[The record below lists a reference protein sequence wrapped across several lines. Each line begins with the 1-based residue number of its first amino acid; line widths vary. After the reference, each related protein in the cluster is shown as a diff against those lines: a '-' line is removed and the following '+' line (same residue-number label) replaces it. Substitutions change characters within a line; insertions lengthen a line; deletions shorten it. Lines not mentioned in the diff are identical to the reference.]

1 MKKIVAVSTLALLLA
16 GCNPGDQEAQDN
28 SKTEQANKSADEKA
42 TSDNEKSDAEV
53 AKEKEAK
60 EAAEAKKEAEA
71 KAEAEKKAE
80 EQAAADKKAADEK
93 AAEEKAA
100 ADKSAEDKTTEEKSS
115 DASSTEEKAED
126 KSTDKKENGKTDSA
140 QDPEPAKPSKPE
152 SETPD
157 VDKSDTKADLSLG
170 LLVVVNK
177 KYSLPIDYKPS
188 DLVVPNVSFS
198 YSGVLEQSYMRAPAA
213 KQMEKMFADAKA
225 DGVTLNAVS
234 GFRSGSRQTV
244 LYNNYVAR
252 DGKAAADQ
260 YSARPGHSEH
270 QTGLV
275 FDISAPSVG
284 NGLTAELGDTKEGK
298 WIANNAAK
306 YGFIVRY
313 DRGFQ
318 SRTGYTYE
326 PWHIRYVGVGPATQI
341 KNNGQT
347 LEEYMKVGH

>member
-42 TSDNEKSDAEV
+42 TSDNEKSDTEV

-80 EQAAADKKAADEK
+80 EQAAADKKTADEK

-115 DASSTEEKAED
+115 DASSTEDKAED
-126 KSTDKKENGKTDSA
+126 KSTDKKEDGKTDSA

-157 VDKSDTKADLSLG
+157 VDKSDTKADLALG

>member
-42 TSDNEKSDAEV
+42 TSDNEKSDTEV

-80 EQAAADKKAADEK
+80 EQAAADKKTADEK

-115 DASSTEEKAED
+115 DASSTEDKAED
-126 KSTDKKENGKTDSA
+126 KSTDKKEDGKTDSA

>member
-1 MKKIVAVSTLALLLA
+1 MKKIVTFSTLALLLA
-16 GCNPGDQEAQDN
+16 GCNPGDQQADDTT
-28 SKTEQANKSADEKA
+28 KTEQ
-42 TSDNEKSDAEV
+42 KSDETKQSNDETKKEDT
-53 AKEKEAK
+53 AKDTNKEETNKTDETTKDDTSEEAK
-60 EAAEAKKEAEA
+60 
-71 KAEAEKKAE
+71 
-80 EQAAADKKAADEK
+80 Q
-93 AAEEKAA
+93 
-100 ADKSAEDKTTEEKSS
+100 EDNSS
-115 DASSTEEKAED
+115 DATQENQESSDETKKEEEQKDDTPASENKTED
-126 KSTDKKENGKTDSA
+126 KKDESTDKPDSSS
-140 QDPEPAKPSKPE
+140 QDPEQEKPSKPE
-152 SETPD
+152 DETPD
-157 VDKSDTKADLSLG
+157 VDKSADAKADLSLG
-170 LLVVVNK
+170 NLVVVNK

-213 KQMEKMFADAKA
+213 KQMEKMFAAAKKE
-225 DGVTLNAVS
+225 GVTLNAVS
-234 GFRSGSRQTV
+234 GFRSGERQKV

-270 QTGLV
+270 QTGLT

-284 NGLTAELGDTKEGK
+284 NGLTAALGDTKEGK

-326 PWHIRYVGVGPATQI
+326 PWHIRYVGVDVATQI

>member
-1 MKKIVAVSTLALLLA
+1 MKKIVTVSTLALLLA
-16 GCNPGDQEAQDN
+16 GCNPGDQQADDTT
-28 SKTEQANKSADEKA
+28 KTEQ
-42 TSDNEKSDAEV
+42 KSDETKQSNDETKKEDT
-53 AKEKEAK
+53 AKDTNKEETNKTDETTKDDTSEEAK
-60 EAAEAKKEAEA
+60 
-71 KAEAEKKAE
+71 
-80 EQAAADKKAADEK
+80 Q
-93 AAEEKAA
+93 
-100 ADKSAEDKTTEEKSS
+100 EDNSS
-115 DASSTEEKAED
+115 DATQENQESSDETKKEEEQKDDTPASENKTED
-126 KSTDKKENGKTDSA
+126 KKDESTDKPDSSS
-140 QDPEPAKPSKPE
+140 QDPEQEKPSKPE
-152 SETPD
+152 DETPD
-157 VDKSDTKADLSLG
+157 VDKSADAKADLSLG
-170 LLVVVNK
+170 NLVVVNK

-213 KQMEKMFADAKA
+213 KQMEKMFAAAKKE
-225 DGVTLNAVS
+225 GVTLNAVS
-234 GFRSGSRQTV
+234 GFRSGERQKV

-252 DGKAAADQ
+252 DGKTAADQ

-270 QTGLV
+270 QTGLT

-284 NGLTAELGDTKEGK
+284 NGLTAALGDTKEGK

-326 PWHIRYVGVGPATQI
+326 PWHIRYVGVDVATQI

>member
-1 MKKIVAVSTLALLLA
+1 MKKIVTVSTLALLLA
-16 GCNPGDQEAQDN
+16 GCNPGDQQADDTT
-28 SKTEQANKSADEKA
+28 KTEQ
-42 TSDNEKSDAEV
+42 KSDETSKSDEQTKNEDT
-53 AKEKEAK
+53 AKDTNKEETNKTDETTKDDTSEEAK
-60 EAAEAKKEAEA
+60 QEDKSSDETTQEDQGSSD
-71 KAEAEKKAE
+71 EAEKKDDTPATE
-80 EQAAADKKAADEK
+80 DKKDESADKPD
-93 AAEEKAA
+93 
-100 ADKSAEDKTTEEKSS
+100 SS
-115 DASSTEEKAED
+115 S
-126 KSTDKKENGKTDSA
+126 
-140 QDPEPAKPSKPE
+140 QDPEQEKPSEPE

-157 VDKSDTKADLSLG
+157 VDKSAEAKADLSLG
-170 LLVVVNK
+170 TLVVVNK

-213 KQMEKMFADAKA
+213 KQMEKMFAAAKKE
-225 DGVTLNAVS
+225 GVTLNAVS
-234 GFRSGSRQTV
+234 GFRSGARQKV

-270 QTGLV
+270 QTGLT
-275 FDISAPSVG
+275 FDISSPSVG
-284 NGLTAELGDTKEGK
+284 NGLTAALGDTKEGK
-298 WIANNAAK
+298 WIVNNAAK

-326 PWHIRYVGVGPATQI
+326 PWHIRYVGVDVATQI

>member
-1 MKKIVAVSTLALLLA
+1 MKKIVTVSTLALLLA
-16 GCNPGDQEAQDN
+16 GCNPGDQQADDTT
-28 SKTEQANKSADEKA
+28 KTEQKSDETKQSNDETKKEDTAKDTNKEETNKADETTKDD
-42 TSDNEKSDAEV
+42 TSEDAKQEDN
-53 AKEKEAK
+53 
-60 EAAEAKKEAEA
+60 
-71 KAEAEKKAE
+71 
-80 EQAAADKKAADEK
+80 
-93 AAEEKAA
+93 
-100 ADKSAEDKTTEEKSS
+100 SS
-115 DASSTEEKAED
+115 DAATQEDQESSDETKKEEEQKDDTPASENKTED
-126 KSTDKKENGKTDSA
+126 KKDESTDKPDSSS
-140 QDPEPAKPSKPE
+140 QDPEQEKPSKPE
-152 SETPD
+152 DETPD
-157 VDKSDTKADLSLG
+157 VDKSAEAKADLSLG
-170 LLVVVNK
+170 NLVVVNK

-213 KQMEKMFADAKA
+213 KQMEKMFAAAKKE
-225 DGVTLNAVS
+225 GVTLNAVS
-234 GFRSGSRQTV
+234 GFRSGERQKV

-270 QTGLV
+270 QTGLT
-275 FDISAPSVG
+275 FDISAPSDG
-284 NGLTAELGDTKEGK
+284 NGLTAALGDTKEGK

-326 PWHIRYVGVGPATQI
+326 PWHIRYVGVDVATQI

>member
-1 MKKIVAVSTLALLLA
+1 MKKIVTVSTLALLLA
-16 GCNPGDQEAQDN
+16 GCNPGDQQADDTT
-28 SKTEQANKSADEKA
+28 KTEQKSDETKQSNDETKKEDTAKDTNKEETNKADETTKDD
-42 TSDNEKSDAEV
+42 TSEDAKQEDN
-53 AKEKEAK
+53 
-60 EAAEAKKEAEA
+60 
-71 KAEAEKKAE
+71 
-80 EQAAADKKAADEK
+80 
-93 AAEEKAA
+93 
-100 ADKSAEDKTTEEKSS
+100 SS
-115 DASSTEEKAED
+115 DAATQEDQESSDETKKEEEQKDDTPASENKTED
-126 KSTDKKENGKTDSA
+126 KKDESTDKPDSSS
-140 QDPEPAKPSKPE
+140 QDPEQEKPSKPE
-152 SETPD
+152 DETPD
-157 VDKSDTKADLSLG
+157 VDKSAEAKADLSLG
-170 LLVVVNK
+170 NLVVVNK

-213 KQMEKMFADAKA
+213 KQLEKMFAAAKKE
-225 DGVTLNAVS
+225 GVTLNAVS
-234 GFRSGSRQTV
+234 GFRSGERQKV

-270 QTGLV
+270 QTGLT

-284 NGLTAELGDTKEGK
+284 NGLTAALGDTKEGK

-326 PWHIRYVGVGPATQI
+326 PWHIRYVGVDVATQI

>member
-1 MKKIVAVSTLALLLA
+1 MKKIVTVSTLALLLA
-16 GCNPGDQEAQDN
+16 GCNPGDQQADDTT
-28 SKTEQANKSADEKA
+28 KTEQ
-42 TSDNEKSDAEV
+42 KSDETKQSNDETKKEDT
-53 AKEKEAK
+53 AKDTNKEETNKTDETAKDDTSEEAK
-60 EAAEAKKEAEA
+60 
-71 KAEAEKKAE
+71 
-80 EQAAADKKAADEK
+80 Q
-93 AAEEKAA
+93 
-100 ADKSAEDKTTEEKSS
+100 EDNSS
-115 DASSTEEKAED
+115 DAATQEDQESSDETKKEEEQKDDTPASENKRED
-126 KSTDKKENGKTDSA
+126 KKDESTDKPDSSS
-140 QDPEPAKPSKPE
+140 QDPEQEKPSKPE
-152 SETPD
+152 DETPD
-157 VDKSDTKADLSLG
+157 VDKSAEAKADLSLG
-170 LLVVVNK
+170 NLVVVNK

-188 DLVVPNVSFS
+188 DLVVPDVSFS

-213 KQMEKMFADAKA
+213 KQMEKMFAAAKKE
-225 DGVTLNAVS
+225 GVTLNAVS
-234 GFRSGSRQTV
+234 GFRSGERQKV

-270 QTGLV
+270 QTGLT

-284 NGLTAELGDTKEGK
+284 NGLTAALGDTKEGK

-326 PWHIRYVGVGPATQI
+326 PWHIRYVGVDAATQI

>member
-1 MKKIVAVSTLALLLA
+1 MKKIVTVSTLALLLA
-16 GCNPGDQEAQDN
+16 GCNPGDQQADDTT
-28 SKTEQANKSADEKA
+28 KTEQKSDETKQSNDETKKEDTAKDTNKEETNKADETTKDD
-42 TSDNEKSDAEV
+42 TSE
-53 AKEKEAK
+53 EAK
-60 EAAEAKKEAEA
+60 
-71 KAEAEKKAE
+71 
-80 EQAAADKKAADEK
+80 Q
-93 AAEEKAA
+93 
-100 ADKSAEDKTTEEKSS
+100 EDNSS
-115 DASSTEEKAED
+115 DAATQEDQESSDETKKEEEQKDDTPASENKTED
-126 KSTDKKENGKTDSA
+126 KKDESTDKPDSSS
-140 QDPEPAKPSKPE
+140 QNPEQEKPSKPE
-152 SETPD
+152 DETPD
-157 VDKSDTKADLSLG
+157 VDKSAEAKADLSLG
-170 LLVVVNK
+170 NLVVVNK

-213 KQMEKMFADAKA
+213 KQMEKMFAAAKKE
-225 DGVTLNAVS
+225 GVTLNAVS
-234 GFRSGSRQTV
+234 GFRSGERQKV

-270 QTGLV
+270 QTGLT

-284 NGLTAELGDTKEGK
+284 NGLTAALGDTKEGK

-326 PWHIRYVGVGPATQI
+326 PWHIRYVGVDAATQI

>member
-16 GCNPGDQEAQDN
+16 GCNPGDQEAEDN
-28 SKTEQANKSADEKA
+28 SKTEQANKSADEKT
-42 TSDNEKSDAEV
+42 TSDTEKSDAEV

-60 EAAEAKKEAEA
+60 EAAEAKKEADA

-80 EQAAADKKAADEK
+80 EQTAADKKAADEK

-100 ADKSAEDKTTEEKSS
+100 ADKAAEEKATEEKSS
-115 DASSTEEKAED
+115 DESSTED
-126 KSTDKKENGKTDSA
+126 KSADKKDDGKTDSV

-170 LLVVVNK
+170 ELVVVNK

-326 PWHIRYVGVGPATQI
+326 PWHIRYVGVGPAAQI

>member
-1 MKKIVAVSTLALLLA
+1 MKKIVTVSTLALLLA
-16 GCNPGDQEAQDN
+16 GCNPGDQQADDTT
-28 SKTEQANKSADEKA
+28 KTEQKSDETKQSNDETKKEDTAKDTNKEETNKADETTKDD
-42 TSDNEKSDAEV
+42 TSE
-53 AKEKEAK
+53 EAK
-60 EAAEAKKEAEA
+60 
-71 KAEAEKKAE
+71 
-80 EQAAADKKAADEK
+80 Q
-93 AAEEKAA
+93 
-100 ADKSAEDKTTEEKSS
+100 EDNSS
-115 DASSTEEKAED
+115 DAATQEDQESSDETKKEEEQKDDTPASENKTED
-126 KSTDKKENGKTDSA
+126 KKDESTDKPDSSS
-140 QDPEPAKPSKPE
+140 QDPEQEKPSKPE
-152 SETPD
+152 DETPD
-157 VDKSDTKADLSLG
+157 VDKSAEAKADLSLG
-170 LLVVVNK
+170 NLVVVNK

-213 KQMEKMFADAKA
+213 KQMEKMFAAAKKE
-225 DGVTLNAVS
+225 GVTLNAVS
-234 GFRSGSRQTV
+234 GFRSGERQKV

-270 QTGLV
+270 QTGLT

-284 NGLTAELGDTKEGK
+284 NGLTAALGDTKEGK

-326 PWHIRYVGVGPATQI
+326 PWHIRYVGVDAATQI

>member
-1 MKKIVAVSTLALLLA
+1 MKKIVTVSTLALLLA
-16 GCNPGDQEAQDN
+16 GCNPGDQQADDTT
-28 SKTEQANKSADEKA
+28 KTEQ
-42 TSDNEKSDAEV
+42 KSDETKQSNDETKKEDT
-53 AKEKEAK
+53 AKDTNKDETNKTDETAKDDTSEEAK
-60 EAAEAKKEAEA
+60 
-71 KAEAEKKAE
+71 
-80 EQAAADKKAADEK
+80 Q
-93 AAEEKAA
+93 
-100 ADKSAEDKTTEEKSS
+100 EDNSSDTATQEDQKSS
-115 DASSTEEKAED
+115 DETKKEEEQKDDTPASENKTEDNKDE
-126 KSTDKKENGKTDSA
+126 STDKPDSSS
-140 QDPEPAKPSKPE
+140 QDPEQEKPSKPE
-152 SETPD
+152 DETPD
-157 VDKSDTKADLSLG
+157 VDKSADAKADLSLG
-170 LLVVVNK
+170 NLVVVNK

-213 KQMEKMFADAKA
+213 KQMEKMFAAAKKE
-225 DGVTLNAVS
+225 GVTLNAVS
-234 GFRSGSRQTV
+234 GFRSGERQKV

-270 QTGLV
+270 QTGLT

-284 NGLTAELGDTKEGK
+284 NGLTAALGDTKEGK

-326 PWHIRYVGVGPATQI
+326 PWHIRYVGVDAATQI

>member
-1 MKKIVAVSTLALLLA
+1 MKKIVTVSTLALLLA
-16 GCNPGDQEAQDN
+16 GCNPGDQQADDTT
-28 SKTEQANKSADEKA
+28 KTEQ
-42 TSDNEKSDAEV
+42 KSDETKQSNDETKKEDT
-53 AKEKEAK
+53 AKDTNKEETNKTDETTKDDTSEEAK
-60 EAAEAKKEAEA
+60 
-71 KAEAEKKAE
+71 
-80 EQAAADKKAADEK
+80 Q
-93 AAEEKAA
+93 
-100 ADKSAEDKTTEEKSS
+100 EDNSS
-115 DASSTEEKAED
+115 DAATQEDQESSDETKKEEEQKDDTPASENKTED
-126 KSTDKKENGKTDSA
+126 KKDESTDKPDSSS
-140 QDPEPAKPSKPE
+140 QDPEQEKPSKPE
-152 SETPD
+152 DETPD
-157 VDKSDTKADLSLG
+157 VDKSAEAKADLSLG
-170 LLVVVNK
+170 NLVVVNK

-213 KQMEKMFADAKA
+213 KQMEKMFAAAKKE
-225 DGVTLNAVS
+225 GVTLNAVS
-234 GFRSGSRQTV
+234 GFRSGARQKV

-270 QTGLV
+270 QTGLT

-284 NGLTAELGDTKEGK
+284 NGLTAALGDTKEGK

-326 PWHIRYVGVGPATQI
+326 PWHIRYVGVDVATQI

>member
-1 MKKIVAVSTLALLLA
+1 MKKIVTVSTLALLLA
-16 GCNPGDQEAQDN
+16 GCNPGDQQADDTT
-28 SKTEQANKSADEKA
+28 KTEQ
-42 TSDNEKSDAEV
+42 KSDETKQSNDETKKEDT
-53 AKEKEAK
+53 AKDTNKEETNKTDETTKDDTSEEAK
-60 EAAEAKKEAEA
+60 
-71 KAEAEKKAE
+71 
-80 EQAAADKKAADEK
+80 Q
-93 AAEEKAA
+93 
-100 ADKSAEDKTTEEKSS
+100 EDNSS
-115 DASSTEEKAED
+115 DATQENQESSDETKKEEEQKDDTTASENKTED
-126 KSTDKKENGKTDSA
+126 KKDESTDKPDSSS
-140 QDPEPAKPSKPE
+140 QDPEQEKPSKPE
-152 SETPD
+152 DETPD
-157 VDKSDTKADLSLG
+157 VDKSADAKADLSLG
-170 LLVVVNK
+170 NLVVVNK

-213 KQMEKMFADAKA
+213 KQMEKMFAAAKKE
-225 DGVTLNAVS
+225 GVTLNAVS
-234 GFRSGSRQTV
+234 GFRSGERQKV

-270 QTGLV
+270 QTGLT

-284 NGLTAELGDTKEGK
+284 NGLTAALGDTKEGK

-326 PWHIRYVGVGPATQI
+326 PWHIRYVGVDVATQI

>member
-1 MKKIVAVSTLALLLA
+1 MKKIVTVSTLALLLA
-16 GCNPGDQEAQDN
+16 GCNPGDQQADDTT
-28 SKTEQANKSADEKA
+28 KTEQ
-42 TSDNEKSDAEV
+42 KSDETKQSNDETKKEDT
-53 AKEKEAK
+53 AKDTNKEETNKTDETTKDDTSEDAKQEDNSSDEATQEDQGSSDEATKDETEKK
-60 EAAEAKKEAEA
+60 DDTPAAENKTE
-71 KAEAEKKAE
+71 
-80 EQAAADKKAADEK
+80 DKKDE
-93 AAEEKAA
+93 
-100 ADKSAEDKTTEEKSS
+100 
-115 DASSTEEKAED
+115 
-126 KSTDKKENGKTDSA
+126 STDKPDSSS
-140 QDPEPAKPSKPE
+140 QDPEQEKPSKPE
-152 SETPD
+152 DETPD
-157 VDKSDTKADLSLG
+157 VDKTADAKADLSLG
-170 LLVVVNK
+170 NLVVVNK

-213 KQMEKMFADAKA
+213 KQMEKMFAAAKKE
-225 DGVTLNAVS
+225 GVTLNAVS
-234 GFRSGSRQTV
+234 GFRSGERQKV

-260 YSARPGHSEH
+260 YSARPGNSEH
-270 QTGLV
+270 QTGLA

-284 NGLTAELGDTKEGK
+284 NGLTAALGDTKEGK

-326 PWHIRYVGVGPATQI
+326 PWHIRYVGVDVATQI

>member
-1 MKKIVAVSTLALLLA
+1 MKKIVTVSTLALLLA
-16 GCNPGDQEAQDN
+16 GCNPGDQQADDTT
-28 SKTEQANKSADEKA
+28 KTEQ
-42 TSDNEKSDAEV
+42 KSDETKQSNDEV
-53 AKEKEAK
+53 
-60 EAAEAKKEAEA
+60 KKEDTAKDTNKEETTKDDTSEDAKQEDNSSEEA
-71 KAEAEKKAE
+71 TQEDQGSSDEATKDEAEKK
-80 EQAAADKKAADEK
+80 DDTP
-93 AAEEKAA
+93 AAENKTEDESTDKPDSSSKDPEPKTPSKSEDETPDT
-100 ADKSAEDKTTEEKSS
+100 DKSA
-115 DASSTEEKAED
+115 DA
-126 KSTDKKENGKTDSA
+126 
-140 QDPEPAKPSKPE
+140 
-152 SETPD
+152 
-157 VDKSDTKADLSLG
+157 KADLSLG
-170 LLVVVNK
+170 TLVVVNK

-213 KQMEKMFADAKA
+213 KQMEKMFAAAKKE
-225 DGVTLNAVS
+225 GVTLNAVS
-234 GFRSGSRQTV
+234 GFRSGARQKV

-270 QTGLV
+270 QTGLT

-284 NGLTAELGDTKEGK
+284 NGLTAALGDTKEGK

-306 YGFIVRY
+306 FGFIVRY

-326 PWHIRYVGVGPATQI
+326 PWHIRYVGVDVATQI

>member
-1 MKKIVAVSTLALLLA
+1 MKKIVTVSTLALLLA
-16 GCNPGDQEAQDN
+16 GCNPGDQQADDTT
-28 SKTEQANKSADEKA
+28 KTEQ
-42 TSDNEKSDAEV
+42 KSDETKQSNDETKKEDT
-53 AKEKEAK
+53 AKDTNKEETNKTDETTKDDTSEEAK
-60 EAAEAKKEAEA
+60 
-71 KAEAEKKAE
+71 
-80 EQAAADKKAADEK
+80 Q
-93 AAEEKAA
+93 
-100 ADKSAEDKTTEEKSS
+100 EDNSS
-115 DASSTEEKAED
+115 DAATQEDQESSDETKKEEEQKDDTPASENKTED
-126 KSTDKKENGKTDSA
+126 KKDESTDKPDSSS
-140 QDPEPAKPSKPE
+140 QDPEQEKPSKPE
-152 SETPD
+152 DETPD
-157 VDKSDTKADLSLG
+157 VDKSADAKADLSLG
-170 LLVVVNK
+170 NLVVVNK

-213 KQMEKMFADAKA
+213 KQMEKMFAAAKKE
-225 DGVTLNAVS
+225 GVTLNAVS
-234 GFRSGSRQTV
+234 GFRSGERQKV

-270 QTGLV
+270 QTGLT

-284 NGLTAELGDTKEGK
+284 NGLTAALGDTKEGK

-326 PWHIRYVGVGPATQI
+326 PWHIRYVGVDAATQI

>member
-1 MKKIVAVSTLALLLA
+1 MKKIVTVSTLALLLA
-16 GCNPGDQEAQDN
+16 GCNPGDQQADDTT
-28 SKTEQANKSADEKA
+28 KTEQ
-42 TSDNEKSDAEV
+42 KSDETKQSNDETKKEDT
-53 AKEKEAK
+53 AKDTNKEETNKTDETAKDDTSEEAK
-60 EAAEAKKEAEA
+60 
-71 KAEAEKKAE
+71 
-80 EQAAADKKAADEK
+80 Q
-93 AAEEKAA
+93 
-100 ADKSAEDKTTEEKSS
+100 EDNSS
-115 DASSTEEKAED
+115 DAATQEDQESSDETKKEEEQKDDTPASENKTED
-126 KSTDKKENGKTDSA
+126 KKDESTDKPDSSS
-140 QDPEPAKPSKPE
+140 QDPEQEKPSKPE
-152 SETPD
+152 DETPD
-157 VDKSDTKADLSLG
+157 VDKSAEAKADLSLG
-170 LLVVVNK
+170 NLVVVNK

-188 DLVVPNVSFS
+188 DLVVPDVSFS

-213 KQMEKMFADAKA
+213 KQMEKMFAAAKKE
-225 DGVTLNAVS
+225 GVTLNAVS
-234 GFRSGSRQTV
+234 GFRSGERQKV

-270 QTGLV
+270 QTGLT

-284 NGLTAELGDTKEGK
+284 NGLTAALGDTKEGK

-326 PWHIRYVGVGPATQI
+326 PWHIRYVGVDAATQI

>member
-1 MKKIVAVSTLALLLA
+1 MKKIVTVSTLALLLA
-16 GCNPGDQEAQDN
+16 GCNPGDQQADDTT
-28 SKTEQANKSADEKA
+28 KTEQ
-42 TSDNEKSDAEV
+42 KSDETKQSNEQTKKEDT
-53 AKEKEAK
+53 AKDTNKDETNKDETTKDETSEEAK
-60 EAAEAKKEAEA
+60 QEDKSSEETTQKDQGSSDETTKD
-71 KAEAEKKAE
+71 EAEKKDDSATSE
-80 EQAAADKKAADEK
+80 NKTEDKKDE
-93 AAEEKAA
+93 
-100 ADKSAEDKTTEEKSS
+100 
-115 DASSTEEKAED
+115 
-126 KSTDKKENGKTDSA
+126 STDKPDSSS
-140 QDPEPAKPSKPE
+140 QDPEQEKPSKPE
-152 SETPD
+152 DETPD
-157 VDKSDTKADLSLG
+157 VDKSADAKADLSLG
-170 LLVVVNK
+170 MLVVVNK

-213 KQMEKMFADAKA
+213 KQMEKMFAAAKKE
-225 DGVTLNAVS
+225 GVTLNAVS
-234 GFRSGSRQTV
+234 GFRSGERQKV

-270 QTGLV
+270 QTGLT
-275 FDISAPSVG
+275 FDISSPSVG
-284 NGLTAELGDTKEGK
+284 NGLTAALGDTKEGK

-326 PWHIRYVGVGPATQI
+326 PWHIRYVGVDVATQI

>member
-1 MKKIVAVSTLALLLA
+1 MKKIVTVSTLALLLA
-16 GCNPGDQEAQDN
+16 GCNPGDQQADDTT
-28 SKTEQANKSADEKA
+28 KTEQ
-42 TSDNEKSDAEV
+42 KSDETKQSNDETKKEDT
-53 AKEKEAK
+53 AKDTNKDETNKTDETAKDDTSEEAK
-60 EAAEAKKEAEA
+60 
-71 KAEAEKKAE
+71 
-80 EQAAADKKAADEK
+80 Q
-93 AAEEKAA
+93 
-100 ADKSAEDKTTEEKSS
+100 EDNSSDTATQEDQKSS
-115 DASSTEEKAED
+115 DETKKEEEQKDDTPASENKTED
-126 KSTDKKENGKTDSA
+126 KKDESTDKPDSSS
-140 QDPEPAKPSKPE
+140 QDPEQEKPSKPE
-152 SETPD
+152 DETPD
-157 VDKSDTKADLSLG
+157 VDKSAEAKADLSLG
-170 LLVVVNK
+170 NLVVVNK

-213 KQMEKMFADAKA
+213 KQMEKMFAAAKKE
-225 DGVTLNAVS
+225 GVTLNAVS
-234 GFRSGSRQTV
+234 GFRSGERQKV

-270 QTGLV
+270 QTGLT

-284 NGLTAELGDTKEGK
+284 NGLTAALGDTKEGK

-326 PWHIRYVGVGPATQI
+326 PWHIRYVGVDAATQI

>member
-1 MKKIVAVSTLALLLA
+1 MKKIVTVSTLALLLA
-16 GCNPGDQEAQDN
+16 GCNPGDQQADDTT
-28 SKTEQANKSADEKA
+28 KTEQ
-42 TSDNEKSDAEV
+42 KSDETTQSND
-53 AKEKEAK
+53 ET
-60 EAAEAKKEAEA
+60 KKEDTA
-71 KAEAEKKAE
+71 KDTNKE
-80 EQAAADKKAADEK
+80 ETNKTDETTK
-93 AAEEKAA
+93 DDAP
-100 ADKSAEDKTTEEKSS
+100 EDAKQEDKSS
-115 DASSTEEKAED
+115 DETTQEDQGSSDEATKDETEKKDETPASENKTED
-126 KSTDKKENGKTDSA
+126 KKDESTDKPDSSS
-140 QDPEPAKPSKPE
+140 QDPEQEKPSKPE
-152 SETPD
+152 DETPD
-157 VDKSDTKADLSLG
+157 VDKSADAKADLSLG
-170 LLVVVNK
+170 MLVVVNK

-213 KQMEKMFADAKA
+213 KQMEKMFAAAKKE
-225 DGVTLNAVS
+225 GVTLNAVS
-234 GFRSGSRQTV
+234 GFRSGARQKV

-270 QTGLV
+270 QTGLT
-275 FDISAPSVG
+275 FDISSPSVG
-284 NGLTAELGDTKEGK
+284 NGLTAALGDTKEGK

-306 YGFIVRY
+306 FGFIVRY

-326 PWHIRYVGVGPATQI
+326 PWHIRYVGVDVATQI

>member
-1 MKKIVAVSTLALLLA
+1 MKKIVTVSTLALLLA
-16 GCNPGDQEAQDN
+16 GCNPGDQQADDTT
-28 SKTEQANKSADEKA
+28 KTEQKSDETKQSKDETKKEDTAKDTNKEETNKADETAKDD
-42 TSDNEKSDAEV
+42 TSEDAKQEDN
-53 AKEKEAK
+53 
-60 EAAEAKKEAEA
+60 
-71 KAEAEKKAE
+71 
-80 EQAAADKKAADEK
+80 
-93 AAEEKAA
+93 
-100 ADKSAEDKTTEEKSS
+100 SS
-115 DASSTEEKAED
+115 DAATQEDQESSDETKKEEEQKDDTPASENKTED
-126 KSTDKKENGKTDSA
+126 KKDESTDQPDSSS
-140 QDPEPAKPSKPE
+140 QDPEQEKPSKPE
-152 SETPD
+152 DETPD
-157 VDKSDTKADLSLG
+157 VDKSAEAKADLSLG
-170 LLVVVNK
+170 NLVVVNK

-213 KQMEKMFADAKA
+213 KQMEKMFAAAKKE
-225 DGVTLNAVS
+225 GVTLNAVS
-234 GFRSGSRQTV
+234 GFRSGERQKV

-270 QTGLV
+270 QTGLT

-284 NGLTAELGDTKEGK
+284 NGLTAALGDTKEGK

-326 PWHIRYVGVGPATQI
+326 PWHIRYVGVDAATQI

>member
-1 MKKIVAVSTLALLLA
+1 MKKIVTVSTLALLLA
-16 GCNPGDQEAQDN
+16 GCNPGDQQADDTT
-28 SKTEQANKSADEKA
+28 KTEQ
-42 TSDNEKSDAEV
+42 KSDETKQSNDETKKEDT
-53 AKEKEAK
+53 AKDTNKDETNKTDETAKDDTSEEAK
-60 EAAEAKKEAEA
+60 
-71 KAEAEKKAE
+71 
-80 EQAAADKKAADEK
+80 Q
-93 AAEEKAA
+93 
-100 ADKSAEDKTTEEKSS
+100 EDNSS
-115 DASSTEEKAED
+115 DAATQEDQGSSDETKKEEEQKDDTPASENKTEDNKDE
-126 KSTDKKENGKTDSA
+126 STDKPDSSS
-140 QDPEPAKPSKPE
+140 QDPEQEKPSKPE
-152 SETPD
+152 DETPD
-157 VDKSDTKADLSLG
+157 VDKSANAKANLSLG
-170 LLVVVNK
+170 NLVVVNK
-177 KYSLPIDYKPS
+177 KYGLPIDYKPS

-213 KQMEKMFADAKA
+213 KQMEKMFAAAKKE
-225 DGVTLNAVS
+225 GVTLNAVS
-234 GFRSGSRQTV
+234 GFRSGARQKV

-260 YSARPGHSEH
+260 YSARPGNSEH
-270 QTGLV
+270 QTGLA

-284 NGLTAELGDTKEGK
+284 NGLTAALGDTKEGK

-326 PWHIRYVGVGPATQI
+326 PWHIRYVGVDVATQI

>member
-1 MKKIVAVSTLALLLA
+1 MKKIVTVSTLALLLA
-16 GCNPGDQEAQDN
+16 GCNPGDQQADDTT
-28 SKTEQANKSADEKA
+28 KTEQ
-42 TSDNEKSDAEV
+42 KSDETKQSNDETKKEDT
-53 AKEKEAK
+53 AKDTNKEETNKTDETTKDDTSEEAK
-60 EAAEAKKEAEA
+60 
-71 KAEAEKKAE
+71 
-80 EQAAADKKAADEK
+80 Q
-93 AAEEKAA
+93 
-100 ADKSAEDKTTEEKSS
+100 EDNSS
-115 DASSTEEKAED
+115 DATQENQESSDETKKEEEQKDDTPASENKTED
-126 KSTDKKENGKTDSA
+126 KKDESTDKPDSSS
-140 QDPEPAKPSKPE
+140 QDPEQEKPSKPE
-152 SETPD
+152 DETPD
-157 VDKSDTKADLSLG
+157 VDKSADAKADLSLG
-170 LLVVVNK
+170 NLVVVNK

-213 KQMEKMFADAKA
+213 KQMEKMFAAAKKE
-225 DGVTLNAVS
+225 GVTLNAVS
-234 GFRSGSRQTV
+234 GFRSGERQKV

-270 QTGLV
+270 QTGLT

-284 NGLTAELGDTKEGK
+284 NGLTAALGDTKEGK

-313 DRGFQ
+313 DHGFQ

-326 PWHIRYVGVGPATQI
+326 PWHIRYVGVDVATQI

>member
-1 MKKIVAVSTLALLLA
+1 MKKIVTVSTLALLLA
-16 GCNPGDQEAQDN
+16 GCNPGDQQADDTT
-28 SKTEQANKSADEKA
+28 KTEQ
-42 TSDNEKSDAEV
+42 KSDETKQSNDETKKEDT
-53 AKEKEAK
+53 AKDTNKEETNKTDETAKDDTSEEAK
-60 EAAEAKKEAEA
+60 
-71 KAEAEKKAE
+71 
-80 EQAAADKKAADEK
+80 Q
-93 AAEEKAA
+93 
-100 ADKSAEDKTTEEKSS
+100 EDNSS
-115 DASSTEEKAED
+115 DAATQEDQESSDETKKEEEQKDDTPASENKTED
-126 KSTDKKENGKTDSA
+126 KKDESTDKPDSSS
-140 QDPEPAKPSKPE
+140 QDPEQEKPSKPE
-152 SETPD
+152 DETPD
-157 VDKSDTKADLSLG
+157 VDKSAEAKADLSLG
-170 LLVVVNK
+170 NLVVVNK

-213 KQMEKMFADAKA
+213 KQMEKMFAAAKKE
-225 DGVTLNAVS
+225 GVTLNAVS
-234 GFRSGSRQTV
+234 GFRSGERQKV

-270 QTGLV
+270 QTGLT

-284 NGLTAELGDTKEGK
+284 NGLTAALGDTKEGK

-326 PWHIRYVGVGPATQI
+326 PWHIRYVGVDVATQI

>member
-1 MKKIVAVSTLALLLA
+1 MKKIVTVSTLALLLA
-16 GCNPGDQEAQDN
+16 GCNPGDQQADDTT
-28 SKTEQANKSADEKA
+28 KTEQ
-42 TSDNEKSDAEV
+42 KSDETKQSNEQTKKEDT
-53 AKEKEAK
+53 AKDTNKDETNKDETTKDETSEEAK
-60 EAAEAKKEAEA
+60 QEDKSSEETTQKDQGSSDETTKD
-71 KAEAEKKAE
+71 EAEKKDDSATSE
-80 EQAAADKKAADEK
+80 NKTEDKKDE
-93 AAEEKAA
+93 
-100 ADKSAEDKTTEEKSS
+100 
-115 DASSTEEKAED
+115 
-126 KSTDKKENGKTDSA
+126 STDKPDSSS
-140 QDPEPAKPSKPE
+140 QDPEQEKPSKPE
-152 SETPD
+152 DETPD
-157 VDKSDTKADLSLG
+157 VDKSADAKADLSLG
-170 LLVVVNK
+170 MLVVVNK

-213 KQMEKMFADAKA
+213 KQMEKMFAAAKKE
-225 DGVTLNAVS
+225 GVTLNAVS
-234 GFRSGSRQTV
+234 GFRSGARQKV

-270 QTGLV
+270 QTGLT
-275 FDISAPSVG
+275 FDISSPSVG
-284 NGLTAELGDTKEGK
+284 NGLTAALGDTKEGK

-326 PWHIRYVGVGPATQI
+326 PWHIRYVGVDVATQI

>member
-1 MKKIVAVSTLALLLA
+1 MKKIVTVSTLALLLA
-16 GCNPGDQEAQDN
+16 GCNPGDQQADDTT
-28 SKTEQANKSADEKA
+28 KTEQ
-42 TSDNEKSDAEV
+42 KSDETKQSNDETKKEDT
-53 AKEKEAK
+53 AKDTNKEETNKTEETAKDDTSEEAK
-60 EAAEAKKEAEA
+60 
-71 KAEAEKKAE
+71 
-80 EQAAADKKAADEK
+80 Q
-93 AAEEKAA
+93 
-100 ADKSAEDKTTEEKSS
+100 EDNSS
-115 DASSTEEKAED
+115 DAATQEDQESSDETKKEEEQKDDTPASENKTED
-126 KSTDKKENGKTDSA
+126 KKDESTDKPDSSS
-140 QDPEPAKPSKPE
+140 QDPEQEKPSKPE
-152 SETPD
+152 DETPD
-157 VDKSDTKADLSLG
+157 VDKSAEAKADLSLG
-170 LLVVVNK
+170 NLVVVNK

-188 DLVVPNVSFS
+188 DLVVPDVSFS

-213 KQMEKMFADAKA
+213 KQMEKMFAAAKKE
-225 DGVTLNAVS
+225 GVTLNAVS
-234 GFRSGSRQTV
+234 GFRSGERQKV

-270 QTGLV
+270 QTGLT

-284 NGLTAELGDTKEGK
+284 NGLTAALGDTKEGK

-326 PWHIRYVGVGPATQI
+326 PWHIRYVGVDVATQI

>member
-1 MKKIVAVSTLALLLA
+1 MKKIVTVSTLALLLA
-16 GCNPGDQEAQDN
+16 GCNPGDQQADDTT
-28 SKTEQANKSADEKA
+28 KTEQKSDETKQSNDETKKEDTAKDTNKEETNKADETTKDD
-42 TSDNEKSDAEV
+42 TSEDAKQEDN
-53 AKEKEAK
+53 
-60 EAAEAKKEAEA
+60 
-71 KAEAEKKAE
+71 
-80 EQAAADKKAADEK
+80 
-93 AAEEKAA
+93 
-100 ADKSAEDKTTEEKSS
+100 SS
-115 DASSTEEKAED
+115 DAATQEDQESSDETKKEEEQKDDTPASENKTED
-126 KSTDKKENGKTDSA
+126 KKDESTDKPDSSS
-140 QDPEPAKPSKPE
+140 QDPEQEKPSKPE
-152 SETPD
+152 DETPD
-157 VDKSDTKADLSLG
+157 VDKSAEAKADLSLG
-170 LLVVVNK
+170 NLVVVNK

-213 KQMEKMFADAKA
+213 KQMEKMFAAAKKE
-225 DGVTLNAVS
+225 GVTLNAVS
-234 GFRSGSRQTV
+234 GFRSGERQKV

-270 QTGLV
+270 QTGLT

-284 NGLTAELGDTKEGK
+284 NGLTAALGDTKEGK

-326 PWHIRYVGVGPATQI
+326 PWHIRYVGVDAATQI

>member
-1 MKKIVAVSTLALLLA
+1 MKKIVTVSTLALLLA
-16 GCNPGDQEAQDN
+16 GCNPGDQQADDTT
-28 SKTEQANKSADEKA
+28 KTEQ
-42 TSDNEKSDAEV
+42 KSDETTQS
-53 AKEKEAK
+53 KDET
-60 EAAEAKKEAEA
+60 KKEDTA
-71 KAEAEKKAE
+71 KDSNKE
-80 EQAAADKKAADEK
+80 ETNKTDKTDETTK
-93 AAEEKAA
+93 DDTSEDAKQE
-100 ADKSAEDKTTEEKSS
+100 DKSSEDKSS
-115 DASSTEEKAED
+115 DETTQEDQGSTDEATKDETEKKEDTPAAENKTED
-126 KSTDKKENGKTDSA
+126 KKDESTDKPDSSS
-140 QDPEPAKPSKPE
+140 QDPEQEKPSKPE
-152 SETPD
+152 DETPD
-157 VDKSDTKADLSLG
+157 VDKSADAKADLSLG
-170 LLVVVNK
+170 MLVVVNK

-213 KQMEKMFADAKA
+213 KQMEKMFAAAKKE
-225 DGVTLNAVS
+225 GVTLNAVS
-234 GFRSGSRQTV
+234 GFRSGARQKV

-270 QTGLV
+270 QTGLT

-284 NGLTAELGDTKEGK
+284 NGLTAALGDTKEGK

-306 YGFIVRY
+306 FGFIVRY

-326 PWHIRYVGVGPATQI
+326 PWHIRYVGVDVATQI

>member
-1 MKKIVAVSTLALLLA
+1 MKKIVTVSTLALLLA
-16 GCNPGDQEAQDN
+16 GCNPGDQQADDTT
-28 SKTEQANKSADEKA
+28 KTEQ
-42 TSDNEKSDAEV
+42 KSDETKQSNDETKKEDT
-53 AKEKEAK
+53 AKDTNKEETNKTDETAKDDTSEEAK
-60 EAAEAKKEAEA
+60 QEDNSSDAAT
-71 KAEAEKKAE
+71 
-80 EQAAADKKAADEK
+80 Q
-93 AAEEKAA
+93 
-100 ADKSAEDKTTEEKSS
+100 EDQKSS
-115 DASSTEEKAED
+115 DETKKEEEQKDDTPASENKTEDNKDE
-126 KSTDKKENGKTDSA
+126 STDKPDSSS
-140 QDPEPAKPSKPE
+140 QDPEQEKPSKPE
-152 SETPD
+152 DETPD
-157 VDKSDTKADLSLG
+157 VDKSADAKADLSLG
-170 LLVVVNK
+170 NLVVVNK

-213 KQMEKMFADAKA
+213 KQMEKMFAAAKKE
-225 DGVTLNAVS
+225 GVTLNAVS
-234 GFRSGSRQTV
+234 GFRSGERQKV

-270 QTGLV
+270 QTGLT

-284 NGLTAELGDTKEGK
+284 NGLTAALGDTKEGK

-326 PWHIRYVGVGPATQI
+326 PWHIRYVGVDVATQI

>member
-1 MKKIVAVSTLALLLA
+1 MKKIVTVSTLALLLA
-16 GCNPGDQEAQDN
+16 GCNPGDQQADDTT
-28 SKTEQANKSADEKA
+28 KTEQKSDETKQSNDETKKEDTAKDTNKEETNKADETTKDD
-42 TSDNEKSDAEV
+42 TSE
-53 AKEKEAK
+53 EAK
-60 EAAEAKKEAEA
+60 
-71 KAEAEKKAE
+71 
-80 EQAAADKKAADEK
+80 Q
-93 AAEEKAA
+93 
-100 ADKSAEDKTTEEKSS
+100 EDNSS
-115 DASSTEEKAED
+115 DAATQEDQESSDETKKEEEQKDDTPASENKTED
-126 KSTDKKENGKTDSA
+126 KKDESTDKPDSSS
-140 QDPEPAKPSKPE
+140 QDPEQEKPSKPE
-152 SETPD
+152 DETPD
-157 VDKSDTKADLSLG
+157 VDKSAEAKADLSLG
-170 LLVVVNK
+170 NLVVVNK

-213 KQMEKMFADAKA
+213 KQMEKMFAAAKKE
-225 DGVTLNAVS
+225 GVTLNAVS
-234 GFRSGSRQTV
+234 GFRSGARQKV

-260 YSARPGHSEH
+260 YSARPGNSEH
-270 QTGLV
+270 QTGLA

-284 NGLTAELGDTKEGK
+284 NGLTAALGDTKEGK
-298 WIANNAAK
+298 WIANNADK

-326 PWHIRYVGVGPATQI
+326 PWHIRYVGVDVATQI

>member
-1 MKKIVAVSTLALLLA
+1 MKKIVTVSTLALLLA
-16 GCNPGDQEAQDN
+16 GCNPGDQQADDTT
-28 SKTEQANKSADEKA
+28 KTEQKSDETKQSNDETKKEDTAKDTNKEETNKADETTKDD
-42 TSDNEKSDAEV
+42 TSE
-53 AKEKEAK
+53 EAK
-60 EAAEAKKEAEA
+60 
-71 KAEAEKKAE
+71 
-80 EQAAADKKAADEK
+80 Q
-93 AAEEKAA
+93 
-100 ADKSAEDKTTEEKSS
+100 EDNSS
-115 DASSTEEKAED
+115 DAATQEDQESSDET
-126 KSTDKKENGKTDSA
+126 KKEEQQKDDKASENKTEDNKDESTNKPDSSS
-140 QDPEPAKPSKPE
+140 QDPEQEKPSKPE
-152 SETPD
+152 DETPD
-157 VDKSDTKADLSLG
+157 VDKSADAKADLSLG
-170 LLVVVNK
+170 NLVVVNK

-188 DLVVPNVSFS
+188 DLVVPDVSFS
-198 YSGVLEQSYMRAPAA
+198 YAGVLEQSYMRAPAA
-213 KQMEKMFADAKA
+213 KQMEKMFAAAKKE
-225 DGVTLNAVS
+225 GVTLNAVS
-234 GFRSGSRQTV
+234 GFRSGERQKV

-284 NGLTAELGDTKEGK
+284 NGLTAALGDTKEGK

-326 PWHIRYVGVGPATQI
+326 PWHIRYVGVDVATQI

>member
-1 MKKIVAVSTLALLLA
+1 MKKIVTVSTLALLLA
-16 GCNPGDQEAQDN
+16 GCNPGDQQADDTT
-28 SKTEQANKSADEKA
+28 KTEQ
-42 TSDNEKSDAEV
+42 KSDETKQSNEQTKKEDT
-53 AKEKEAK
+53 AKDTNKDETNKDETTKDETSEEAK
-60 EAAEAKKEAEA
+60 QEDKSSEETTKEDQGSSDETT
-71 KAEAEKKAE
+71 KDEAEKKDDSATSE
-80 EQAAADKKAADEK
+80 NKTEDKKDE
-93 AAEEKAA
+93 
-100 ADKSAEDKTTEEKSS
+100 
-115 DASSTEEKAED
+115 
-126 KSTDKKENGKTDSA
+126 STDKPDSSS
-140 QDPEPAKPSKPE
+140 QDPEQEKPSKPE
-152 SETPD
+152 DETPD
-157 VDKSDTKADLSLG
+157 VDKSADVKADLSLG
-170 LLVVVNK
+170 MLVVVNK

-213 KQMEKMFADAKA
+213 KQMEKMFAAAKKE
-225 DGVTLNAVS
+225 GVTLNAVS
-234 GFRSGSRQTV
+234 GFRSGARQKV

-270 QTGLV
+270 QTGLT
-275 FDISAPSVG
+275 FDISSPSVG
-284 NGLTAELGDTKEGK
+284 NGLTAALGDTKEGK

-326 PWHIRYVGVGPATQI
+326 PWHIRYVGVDVATQI

>member
-1 MKKIVAVSTLALLLA
+1 MKKIVTVSTLALLLA
-16 GCNPGDQEAQDN
+16 GCNPGDQQADDTT
-28 SKTEQANKSADEKA
+28 KTEQ
-42 TSDNEKSDAEV
+42 KSDETTQSNDETKKEDT
-53 AKEKEAK
+53 AKDTNKEESNKTDETTKDDASEDAK
-60 EAAEAKKEAEA
+60 QEDNSSDEATQEDQGSSDEATKDETEQKDDTPAAENKTE
-71 KAEAEKKAE
+71 
-80 EQAAADKKAADEK
+80 DKKDE
-93 AAEEKAA
+93 
-100 ADKSAEDKTTEEKSS
+100 
-115 DASSTEEKAED
+115 
-126 KSTDKKENGKTDSA
+126 STDKPDSSS
-140 QDPEPAKPSKPE
+140 QDPEQEKPSKPE
-152 SETPD
+152 DETPD
-157 VDKSDTKADLSLG
+157 VDKSADAKADLSLG
-170 LLVVVNK
+170 NLVVVNK

-213 KQMEKMFADAKA
+213 KQMEKMFAAAKKE
-225 DGVTLNAVS
+225 GVTLNAVS
-234 GFRSGSRQTV
+234 GFRSGERQKV

-270 QTGLV
+270 QTGLT

-284 NGLTAELGDTKEGK
+284 NGLTAALGDTKEGK

-326 PWHIRYVGVGPATQI
+326 PWHIRYVGVDVAAQI

>member
-1 MKKIVAVSTLALLLA
+1 MKKIVTVSTLALLLA
-16 GCNPGDQEAQDN
+16 GCNPGDQQADDTT
-28 SKTEQANKSADEKA
+28 KTEQ
-42 TSDNEKSDAEV
+42 KSDETKQSNDETKKEDT
-53 AKEKEAK
+53 AKDTNKEETNKTEETAKDDTSEEAK
-60 EAAEAKKEAEA
+60 
-71 KAEAEKKAE
+71 
-80 EQAAADKKAADEK
+80 Q
-93 AAEEKAA
+93 
-100 ADKSAEDKTTEEKSS
+100 EDNSS
-115 DASSTEEKAED
+115 DAATQEDQESSDETKKEEEQKDDTPASENKTED
-126 KSTDKKENGKTDSA
+126 KKDESTDKPDSSS
-140 QDPEPAKPSKPE
+140 QDPEQEKPSKPE
-152 SETPD
+152 DETPD
-157 VDKSDTKADLSLG
+157 VDKSAEAKADLSLG
-170 LLVVVNK
+170 NLVVVNK

-213 KQMEKMFADAKA
+213 KQMEKMFAAAKKE
-225 DGVTLNAVS
+225 GVTLNAVS
-234 GFRSGSRQTV
+234 GFRSGERQKV

-270 QTGLV
+270 QTGLT

-284 NGLTAELGDTKEGK
+284 NGLTAALGDTKEGK

-326 PWHIRYVGVGPATQI
+326 PWHIRYVGVDVATQI

>member
-1 MKKIVAVSTLALLLA
+1 MKKIVTVSTLALLLA
-16 GCNPGDQEAQDN
+16 GCNPGDQQADDTT
-28 SKTEQANKSADEKA
+28 KTEQ
-42 TSDNEKSDAEV
+42 KSDETKQSNDETKKEDT
-53 AKEKEAK
+53 AKDTNKEETNKTDETAKDDTSEEAK
-60 EAAEAKKEAEA
+60 QEDNSSDAAT
-71 KAEAEKKAE
+71 
-80 EQAAADKKAADEK
+80 QGDQ
-93 AAEEKAA
+93 
-100 ADKSAEDKTTEEKSS
+100 KSS
-115 DASSTEEKAED
+115 DETKKEEEQKDDTPASENKTEDNKDE
-126 KSTDKKENGKTDSA
+126 STDKPDSSS
-140 QDPEPAKPSKPE
+140 QDPEQEKPSKPE
-152 SETPD
+152 DETPD
-157 VDKSDTKADLSLG
+157 VDKSADAKADLSLG
-170 LLVVVNK
+170 NLVVVNK

-213 KQMEKMFADAKA
+213 KQMEKMFAAAKKE
-225 DGVTLNAVS
+225 GVTLNAVS
-234 GFRSGSRQTV
+234 GFRSGERQKV

-270 QTGLV
+270 QTGLT

-284 NGLTAELGDTKEGK
+284 NGLTAALGDTKEGK

-326 PWHIRYVGVGPATQI
+326 PWHIRYVGVDAATQI